1 MIFNKDKHEQ
11 DFLALLVKLKP
22 EAIIGLTKLLSVK
35 VSDVDKETGEI
46 HKHEADQIVSDL
58 TCAFRKLPHKG
69 RKIVLDAMR
78 AESKKEVKEDGA
90 STED

>member
-11 DFLALLVKLKP
+11 EFLALLVKLKP
-22 EAIIGLTKLLSVK
+22 ESIIGLTKVLSVK

-46 HKHEADQIVSDL
+46 HKHDADQIVADL

-69 RKIVLDAMR
+69 RKLILDTMR
-78 AESKKEVKEDGA
+78 ADAKKEMKEDGA